1 MSENRIPLQD
11 NLFKL
16 TNMQSTVVESHII
29 ESLEEAVRISDYG
42 GSHLLMTPSR
52 NSFKKAIRANR
63 VLLNG
68 IVADSSR
75 MVKNGDTIEILQS
88 DEVLPVH
95 NIKIEVIYEDE
106 HMAIVVKPAGLLT
119 SGNQHRT
126 LANALSTN
134 LKESNETARLPR
146 PAPVHRL
153 DRSASGLLIVAKT
166 MVAHQHLS
174 EQLANYT
181 VDKTYRVIAHGLA
194 EKSGEI
200 DQPIK
205 EKAAQT
211 KYELIKTIPSNKYG
225 GFSILDVKIKQGR
238 KNQIRV
244 HLHSIGHTVVGDLLY
259 PRDNP
264 GKGLYLH
271 CYVLSLI
278 HPISGEKK
286 TFEVE
291 FPKKF
296 EAFLS

>member
-11 NLFKL
+11 NLFKQRY
-16 TNMQSTVVESHII
+16 MQPTVVESHIV
-29 ESLEEAVRISDYG
+29 ESLEESVRISDYG

-63 VLLNG
+63 VILNG
-68 IVADSSR
+68 TVADSSR
-75 MVKNGDTIEILQS
+75 MVKKGDTIEILQS

-95 NIKIEVIYEDE
+95 KIKIDVVYEDD
-106 HMAIVVKPAGLLT
+106 HMAVVVKPAGLLT

-126 LANALSTN
+126 LANALSSN

-146 PAPVHRL
+146 PNPVHRL
-153 DRSASGLLIVAKT
+153 DRSASGLLLVAKT
-166 MVAHQHLS
+166 MLAQRHLS

-194 EKSGEI
+194 EKTGTI

-205 EKAAQT
+205 EKPAQT
-211 KYELIKTIPSNKYG
+211 HYELIKSIPSNKYG
-225 GFSILDVKIKQGR
+225 GFSIMDVKIKQGR

-244 HLHSIGHTVVGDLLY
+244 HLHSIGHTVVGDILY
-259 PRDNP
+259 PRNNP

-271 CYVLSLI
+271 CYALTFI
-278 HPISGEKK
+278 HPVSGEEMS
-286 TFEVE
+286 FEAE
-291 FPKKF
+291 LPKKF
-296 EAFLS
+296 DGFLN

>member
-1 MSENRIPLQD
+1 
-11 NLFKL
+11 
-16 TNMQSTVVESHII
+16 MQPIVVESHII

-63 VLLNG
+63 VVLNG
-68 IVADSSR
+68 EIADSSR
-75 MVKNGDTIEILQS
+75 MVKNGDVIEILQS
-88 DEVLPVH
+88 EEVFPEH
-95 NIKIEVIYEDE
+95 KIKIDVIFEDE
-106 HMAIVVKPAGLLT
+106 HMAIVNKPAGLLT

-126 LANALSTN
+126 LANALTTN
-134 LKESNETARLPR
+134 LKESNETARLKR
-146 PAPVHRL
+146 PNPVHRL

-166 MVAHQHLS
+166 MVAQKHLS

-181 VDKTYRVIAHGLA
+181 VDKTYKVIVHGLA
-194 EKSGEI
+194 EKSGTV
-200 DQPIK
+200 DLAIK
-205 EKAAQT
+205 EKKAQT
-211 KYELIKTIPSNKYG
+211 EYKLVKTIPSDKYG

-259 PRDNP
+259 PRNNP

-271 CYVLSLI
+271 CSALTLI
-278 HPISGEKK
+278 HPISGEEK

-291 FPKKF
+291 LPKKF
-296 EAFLS
+296 DGFLN